1 MENITSHYTF
11 LTTPI
16 ATLPTRNNFV
26 LLYNSMTNDDTM
38 DIDVPFENGNEM
50 DIDVPF
56 ENGNEMDID
65 VPFENGNE
73 MDIDVPF
80 ENGNEMDIDVPS
92 ENGDDIIM
100 EDSDTMDIAEIHNLT
115 STFAPMDVM

>member
-73 MDIDVPF
+73 MDIDVP
-80 ENGNEMDIDVPS
+80 S

>member
-65 VPFENGNE
+65 VP
-73 MDIDVPF
+73 
-80 ENGNEMDIDVPS
+80 S